1 MVSGRGAKAKGD
13 NYERELAAY
22 INKTIFH
29 GEEIVSRTPLS
40 GGGVHTGKA
49 DLEGLKYLS
58 VEAKRTEKFSPHAAM
73 RQAEA
78 AAGEKNVPVV
88 ITRKSN
94 VKTGDSWVMLKLSD
108 FLPMYRD
115 HLRNEKQREHD
126 AQDEEEARE
135 FYQELLANPVFRAQV
150 DEMPGDTFSEKL
162 KAMMEY
168 VAPTETP
175 MLSKDS
181 TWLHEWKTGDE

>member
-1 MVSGRGAKAKGD
+1 MVSGRGSKTKGD

-22 INKTIFH
+22 INKEIFR
-29 GEEIVSRTPLS
+29 GEEVVSRTPLS
-40 GGGVHTGKA
+40 GGGVHNGKA

-58 VEAKRTEKFSPHAAM
+58 VEAKRTEKFSPDAAM

-78 AAGEKNVPVV
+78 AAGDKNIPVV
-88 ITRKSN
+88 ITRKSH
-94 VKTGDSWVMLKLSD
+94 VATGDSWVMLKLSD
-108 FLPMYRD
+108 FLKIYRD

-150 DEMPGDTFSEKL
+150 DEMPGDTFAERLRS
-162 KAMMEY
+162 MMDF
-168 VAPTETP
+168 VAPTKTP
-175 MLSKDS
+175 MLSKDD
-181 TWLHEWKTGDE
+181 TWLKEWKTGDE

>member
-22 INKTIFH
+22 INKEIFH
-29 GEEIVSRTPLS
+29 GESVVSRTPLS

-58 VEAKRTEKFSPHAAM
+58 VEAKRTEKFSPDAAM

-78 AAGEKNVPVV
+78 AAGDKNIPVV

-94 VKTGDSWVMLKLSD
+94 VATGDSWVMLKLSD
-108 FLPMYRD
+108 FLKIYRD

-126 AQDEEEARE
+126 AQDEEEARK

-150 DEMPGDTFSEKL
+150 DEMPGDTFAERLRS
-162 KAMMEY
+162 MMDF
-168 VAPTETP
+168 VAPTKTP
-175 MLSKDS
+175 MLSKDD
-181 TWLHEWKTGDE
+181 TWLNEWKTGDE